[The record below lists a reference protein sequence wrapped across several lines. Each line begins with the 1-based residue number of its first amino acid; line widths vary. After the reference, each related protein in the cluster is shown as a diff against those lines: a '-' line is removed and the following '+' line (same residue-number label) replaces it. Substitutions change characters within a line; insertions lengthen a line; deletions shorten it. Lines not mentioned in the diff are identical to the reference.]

1 MQCREYRQVILGAG
15 LGAGVGSIVTY
26 YNRTRDKR
34 TIRAVCRAMDEYGLK
49 LCVRGAIPNGQY
61 GEIRES
67 YYQRPSERFVSDE
80 RILGDYRWTQGIIKE
95 HIQRNRGPDPAI
107 LAGLTIIC
115 MEFLGLQ
122 PIDAFQAQ
130 RVQRVPARNLSLEAS
145 APQRMTATAQASGA

>member
-1 MQCREYRQVILGAG
+1 
-15 LGAGVGSIVTY
+15 
-26 YNRTRDKR
+26 
-34 TIRAVCRAMDEYGLK
+34 MDEYGLK

-122 PIDAFQAQ
+122 PIDAFQALLGAANQ
-130 RVQRVPARNLSLEAS
+130 KPVVDSLIERKAAAS
-145 APQRMTATAQASGA
+145 KGDAC